1 MFVTRL
7 GYLLI
12 VGIVAGAAVAIFV
25 VLQRSADD
33 PPSISVEQVI
43 GFSRYGVI
51 DSISASGRTLK
62 VHFRNDFDTKSQL
75 GNSSHDYEATLREG
89 DNLLTM
95 LETSGV
101 KINSADGVRVTV
113 H

>member
-12 VGIVAGAAVAIFV
+12 VGIVAAAGVAIFV
-25 VLQRSADD
+25 VLQRSGDD
-33 PPSISVEQVI
+33 TPSISVEQVI
-43 GFSRYGVI
+43 GYSRFGVV
-51 DSISASGRTLK
+51 DSISATGRTLN

-75 GNSSHDYEATLREG
+75 GSSSHDYEATLRDG
-89 DNLLTM
+89 DNLLTI